1 MCACVSVGFS
11 VCIKIAYFNLP
22 LLASLSL
29 LHEHLFQLISAYT
42 STPSTF
48 SISHSHFR
56 FILDFINIV
65 VKITDKK
72 LGKTEKILRIPIF
85 ARVDKDVEMVSKKKG
100 SNSKDGESDWDK
112 DIRNM
117 PSMERLVNE
126 KKVALVFFISLFVCL
141 FIQKAIPS
149 LLSLIFSLCERII

>member
-1 MCACVSVGFS
+1 M
-11 VCIKIAYFNLP
+11 
-22 LLASLSL
+22 
-29 LHEHLFQLISAYT
+29 
-42 STPSTF
+42 
-48 SISHSHFR
+48 
-56 FILDFINIV
+56 
-65 VKITDKK
+65 
-72 LGKTEKILRIPIF
+72 
-85 ARVDKDVEMVSKKKG
+85 DKDVEMVSKKKG